1 MPNSIILN
9 IPVYQYNTGRGD
21 NCHTIVKWPFKD
33 QQEAERARDNV
44 NIWWTK
50 SEGIGNTITKDEEH
64 AYEQMFDL
72 PGYQTDYAFLTLVT
86 ETLIV

>member
-1 MPNSIILN
+1 MSNSIILN

-21 NCHTIVKWPFKD
+21 NCNTIVKWPFKD
-33 QQEAERARDNV
+33 QQEAERVRDNI
-44 NIWWTK
+44 NIWWDKLEDGRSTLTK
-50 SEGIGNTITKDEEH
+50 GEQH
-64 AYEQMFDL
+64 VYEQMLDL